1 MEKNKMFYITLV
13 LVVCVVFTG
22 IGCFYLGT
30 KFGEK
35 QDNVDNKEVINNK
48 KDNNKEEVKELTK
61 AEKDALVKNEVDK
74 FAKLLNNDDGTR
86 SSNLCWHFSVDGWNI
101 YNYKE
106 LLSDFASSLMACQYG
121 LKYVEVDDWSLISPK
136 AYLMTEDMYKEFQEY
151 FNSSIQNTTIIDG
164 VFYYIAA
171 IDGDG
176 YGVREYNFELNDNIT
191 ENDGVYTATF
201 NLYENPLA
209 YGSSEDDIK
218 LAGKT
223 ELKLTIKNNHI
234 YYLSF
239 NVVNV

>member
-1 MEKNKMFYITLV
+1 MLYITLV
-13 LVVCVVFTG
+13 LVICLVLTG
-22 IGCFYLGT
+22 FGAFYLGT

-35 QDNVDNKEVINNK
+35 QNNVDNEEVINNK
-48 KDNNKEEVKELTK
+48 EDKEKVKELTK
-61 AEKDALVKNEVDK
+61 AEKDTLVKTEVDK

-106 LLSDFASSLMACQYG
+106 LLGDFASSLMACQYG

-176 YGVREYNFELNDNIT
+176 YGVREYNFELNENIT
-191 ENDGVYTATF
+191 ENNGVYTATF
-201 NLYENPLA
+201 NLYQNPLGYVG
-209 YGSSEDDIK
+209 YGFSADETK
-218 LAGKT
+218 LVGKT

-239 NVVNV
+239 NVINV